1 MAVSTDWATEASMF
15 KLGARDAYRRL
26 RSRVRWRIAHKL
38 TVASLLM
45 IVLTLLAGG
54 VGLWQT
60 FRIGQAIDQ
69 AQESEQRR
77 ATSLEMLAAGYRLVA
92 ALDRLVLAQDPSIAS
107 TELAASLGGLSF
119 YVELL
124 GESEGGAAA
133 SDQVEEMQAAYD
145 ALRQEVNEVDLLARQ
160 ERWSEAGLYLEERVK
175 PANDHLESLIRELAR
190 QTERDVAAVSSHVQA
205 VIQQAIILLAVLA
218 ALTTA
223 IALGWR
229 WLVFQELIRSILEL
243 RREVGR
249 ISSGD
254 LTHRLD
260 LRTGD
265 EIEELGDDFN
275 KMADRLAD
283 TIGSLEQRNVYLQ
296 TMVEKYVDYMA
307 GVAKG
312 NLSARLTL
320 DREGD
325 KDDPLIVLGHK
336 LNETAASLQD
346 MILQIREAANNLST
360 ATAEIMATTTQQA
373 SGASEQSAAIAQTTT
388 TVDEL
393 KAVAE
398 QSVARAQEMVGA
410 SQRTVEV
417 SHAGQEAVEEAIAS
431 LGEIKRQV
439 EGIAENILALSE
451 QMLQI
456 GEIITTVS
464 DIAAQSNI
472 LALNASVEAARAGE
486 YGKGFAVVAAEVRS
500 LAEQSRQAAAQVSAI
515 LRDIQDA
522 TNATVMATEEGTKG
536 VDEGVRLAA
545 WAGEA
550 IRRLAGV
557 IEESA
562 QGATQMV
569 AGGRQ
574 QASGV
579 EQMAMAMQ
587 SINQA
592 TVQSLASTREAERAA
607 RELNN
612 LARSLTE
619 IVAQYQL

>member
-1 MAVSTDWATEASMF
+1 MF

-26 RSRVRWRIAHKL
+26 RSRVKWRIAHKL
-38 TVASLLM
+38 TAASLLM

-54 VGLWQT
+54 VGLWQVRT
-60 FRIGQAIDQ
+60 IGQAIDH
-69 AQESEQRR
+69 AHEREQRR

-92 ALDRLVLAQDPSIAS
+92 ALDRLVLTQDPSIAS
-107 TELAASLGGLSF
+107 TDLAASLGSLSF
-119 YVELL
+119 YVEAL
-124 GESEGGAAA
+124 GELDEGAEA
-133 SDQVEEMQAAYD
+133 SALSQEIQAAYD

-160 ERWSEAGLYLEERVK
+160 ERWSEAGLRLEERVK
-175 PANDHLESLIRELAR
+175 PANEQMELLIRQLAR
-190 QTERDVAAVSSHVQA
+190 QAEQDVAAVSSHVQA
-205 VIQQAIILLAVLA
+205 VIQQATLLLVALA

-229 WLVFQELIRSILEL
+229 QLVFQELTRSILEL
-243 RREVGR
+243 RQEVGR

-260 LRTGD
+260 LHTGD

-275 KMADRLAD
+275 KMADKLAD
-283 TIGSLEQRNVYLQ
+283 TIGSLEQRNVHLQ

-312 NLSARLTL
+312 NLSARLAL

-336 LNETAASLQD
+336 LNETTASLQD
-346 MILQIREAANNLST
+346 MILQVREAASNLST

-388 TVDEL
+388 TADEL

-451 QMLQI
+451 QTLQI

-500 LAEQSRQAAAQVSAI
+500 LAEQSRQATAQVTAI

-579 EQMAMAMQ
+579 EQMAVAMQ

-592 TVQSLASTREAERAA
+592 TVQTLASTREAERAA
-607 RELNN
+607 RELND